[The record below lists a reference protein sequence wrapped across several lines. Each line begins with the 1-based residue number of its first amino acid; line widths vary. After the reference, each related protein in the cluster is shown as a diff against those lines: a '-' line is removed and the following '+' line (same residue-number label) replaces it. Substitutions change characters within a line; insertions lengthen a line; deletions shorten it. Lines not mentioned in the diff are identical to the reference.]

1 MLSRDKLNH
10 VVNILNLNNEYDI
23 GIGNVYNILTAI
35 KEEDN
40 NTFLKIILK
49 LSNKDSD
56 LSLLDNVFTAI
67 KHNPEL
73 EEDILDSFSDNQFIA
88 KTKLVNNL
96 EKLKIL
102 NKDTEVVIFGCW
114 YGSVLIPLLHDKVK
128 KITAIDINDTVITIG
143 QNRLFEK
150 YNKVDWITGD
160 VFEKYR
166 DMFDTTDIFINT
178 SCENMKPMYL
188 WGPIGPRSIWKD
200 NKFVPD
206 WLAHKCYKIP
216 WWTRV
221 KPTAHFAFTSHNMF
235 DIHDSY
241 NCVNSIEE
249 FKGQLPPEAE
259 VLIEDEIKDERGT
272 RYLLIGKL

>member
-114 YGSVLIPLLHDKVK
+114 YGSVLIPLLHNKVK

-150 YNKVDWITGD
+150 YNKVDWITAD
-160 VFEKYR
+160 IFEDYR
-166 DMFDTTDIFINT
+166 DMFDTADIFINT
-178 SCENMKPMYL
+178 SCEHMLSMKE
-188 WGPIGPRSIWKD
+188 WGPSLI
-200 NKFVPD
+200 
-206 WLAHKCYKIP
+206 YKHP

-221 KPTAHFAFTSHNMF
+221 KSSAHFAFTSNNMF
-235 DIHDSY
+235 DIPGHI
-241 NCVNSIEE
+241 NCVNDIEE
-249 FKGQLPPEAE
+249 FKGQLPDTSE

-272 RYLLIGKL
+272 RYLLIGKI